1 MGIHNR
7 IIEIT
12 NILGES
18 ISDAKPIENFKEPT
32 TALLDGFE
40 YVEKLNREE
49 TAQCLLKGS
58 QNVVRIPL
66 KTEDKSNL
74 NAYFGAGKVKGK
86 IQ

>member
-40 YVEKLNREE
+40 YVEKLNRRNSTVPIERFSE
-49 TAQCLLKGS
+49 CS
-58 QNVVRIPL
+58 ENSF
-66 KTEDKSNL
+66 EN
-74 NAYFGAGKVKGK
+74 
-86 IQ
+86 

>member
-1 MGIHNR
+1 MFRCFCWFVKFGQFYWNISKSNRIRRVFEADSGMGIHNR

-40 YVEKLNREE
+40 YVEN
-49 TAQCLLKGS
+49 
-58 QNVVRIPL
+58 
-66 KTEDKSNL
+66 
-74 NAYFGAGKVKGK
+74 
-86 IQ
+86 